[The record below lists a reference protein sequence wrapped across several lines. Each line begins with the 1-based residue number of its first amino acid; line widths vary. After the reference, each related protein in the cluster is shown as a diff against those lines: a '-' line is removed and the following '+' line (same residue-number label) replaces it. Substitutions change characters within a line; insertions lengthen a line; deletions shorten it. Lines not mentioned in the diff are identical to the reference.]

1 MAEIRTWYPQVWE
14 TQDWRWVGRS
24 TPTAP
29 AAADEHTPQ
38 LSCDG
43 GRKQN
48 ILWAATLQTSGAFH
62 ASSRLILTMILQSR
76 TSLLT
81 WYSEKERTHLESKS
95 RDRAIQLE
103 AWCPPPPTTTNSIP
117 KEPGGFPTHHQ
128 APCSTHTRDGGLFSM
143 EIKHKRFKI
152 LVSQE

>member
-48 ILWAATLQTSGAFH
+48 ILWAATLQTSGTFQAP
-62 ASSRLILTMILQSR
+62 SRLILTMILQSR

-95 RDRAIQLE
+95 RDRAIQLD
-103 AWCPPPPTTTNSIP
+103 AWCPPPPRHQLHPQRTRWVP
-117 KEPGGFPTHHQ
+117 YPPPGSLFHPHQ
-128 APCSTHTRDGGLFSM
+128 RW
-143 EIKHKRFKI
+143 RFI
-152 LVSQE
+152 LNGNQT